1 MEDQGDL
8 EEQVIKITIIFFRDE
23 FSRVRS
29 DPDQLLGAK
38 KIASNPITLI
48 SGRGGTG
55 KTEVVTSVLNVAEE
69 LIARPAKATDDD
81 GIDEDEA
88 AMLAILDSPDGDS
101 RRESPSREKK
111 PRVLS
116 NGPVLYTAPTGKA
129 ASVIRKRIKRNA
141 FTIHQILASFKMR
154 KGDDEW
160 KFGQTQILAV
170 DECSMVSLEVSL
182 IVTTNLIAV
191 KPNVFCSYF
200 PISSESL
207 SKPVRSK
214 KWFSSAMSYNCHR
227 STLEI
232 S

>member
-1 MEDQGDL
+1 M
-8 EEQVIKITIIFFRDE
+8 
-23 FSRVRS
+23 
-29 DPDQLLGAK
+29 
-38 KIASNPITLI
+38 
-48 SGRGGTG
+48 
-55 KTEVVTSVLNVAEE
+55 VTSVLNVAEE

-101 RRESPSREKK
+101 RRESPSRGKK

-182 IVTTNLIAV
+182 ILTNLIAGQ
-191 KPNVFCSYF
+191 PNVFCSYF

-207 SKPVRSK
+207 SKLVRSK

>member
-1 MEDQGDL
+1 MEHQGDL
-8 EEQVIKITIIFFRDE
+8 EEQVIQITIIFFRDE

-69 LIARPAKATDDD
+69 LFTRPAKAIDDD
-81 GIDEDEA
+81 GIDDAEA
-88 AMLAILDSPDGDS
+88 AINIDSPDGES

-111 PRVLS
+111 PRVLN

-129 ASVIRKRIKRNA
+129 AGVIRKRIKRPA

-154 KGDDEW
+154 KGDEW

-170 DECSMVSLEVSL
+170 DECSMVSLEVS
-182 IVTTNLIAV
+182 
-191 KPNVFCSYF
+191 
-200 PISSESL
+200 
-207 SKPVRSK
+207 
-214 KWFSSAMSYNCHR
+214 
-227 STLEI
+227 
-232 S
+232 

>member
-1 MEDQGDL
+1 MEL
-8 EEQVIKITIIFFRDE
+8 VIKYYFCFRDE
-23 FSRVRS
+23 FVRVRS

-69 LIARPAKATDDD
+69 LITRPAKASDDD
-81 GIDEDEA
+81 GIDDAEA
-88 AMLAILDSPDGDS
+88 AFNIDSPDGES

-129 ASVIRKRIKRNA
+129 AGVIRKRIKRNA

-154 KGDDEW
+154 KGDEW

-182 IVTTNLIAV
+182 I
-191 KPNVFCSYF
+191 
-200 PISSESL
+200 
-207 SKPVRSK
+207 
-214 KWFSSAMSYNCHR
+214 
-227 STLEI
+227 
-232 S
+232 